1 MLSRPRS
8 CGRPAPPLVSVKI
21 VDERGNELPRGEPG
35 EIWIHGPMNF
45 RGYWNNPEAT
55 RKTLTDGWVHTGDIG
70 YMDEEDFLF
79 ITDREKD
86 MVIRGGENI
95 GCQEVEAVLYDHP
108 GVSEC
113 AVFGVPDERLGEVL
127 AAVVMP
133 KPGAELDAEVVKA
146 HVAEHLARFKVPE
159 HVWIRQELLPR
170 IASGK
175 IYKRELREQAIRELA
190 KTGNE

>member
-1 MLSRPRS
+1 
-8 CGRPAPPLVSVKI
+8 
-21 VDERGNELPRGEPG
+21 
-35 EIWIHGPMNF
+35 MNF
-45 RGYWNNPEAT
+45 RGYWNNPKAT
-55 RKTLTDGWVHTGDIG
+55 SETLTDGWVHTGDIG
-70 YMDEEDFLF
+70 HMDEEDFVF

-113 AVFGVPDERLGEVL
+113 AVFGVPDERLGETL
-127 AAVVMP
+127 AAVIMR
-133 KPGAELDAEVVKA
+133 KPGAEIDADAVKA

-159 HVWIRQELLPR
+159 HVWLRQDLLPR

-175 IYKRELREQAIRELA
+175 IYKRGLREEALWA
-190 KTGNE
+190 LSKTGSE

>member
-1 MLSRPRS
+1 
-8 CGRPAPPLVSVKI
+8 
-21 VDERGNELPRGEPG
+21 
-35 EIWIHGPMNF
+35 MNF

-55 RKTLTDGWVHTGDIG
+55 AETLSDGWVHTGDIG
-70 YMDEEDFLF
+70 HMDDEDYVF

-113 AVFGVPDERLGEVL
+113 AVFGVPDERLGETL
-127 AAVVMP
+127 AAVIML
-133 KPGAELDAEVVKA
+133 KPGAEIDAAAIKA
-146 HVAEHLARFKVPE
+146 HVAERLAHFKVPE
-159 HVWIRQELLPR
+159 HVWLRQDLLPR

-175 IYKRELREQAIRELA
+175 IYKRGLREEAIRALG
-190 KTGNE
+190 KTGSE